1 MKAARV
7 PLGEAVE
14 HWIIREI
21 QFQQRNDKVRVNM
34 YIYIYIFIYVYIYI
48 FIYVYIYI
56 HIHMYIYVQIS
67 LNRFL
72 ISSVLDDL
80 CVGIVEKHMFLQ
92 HQLG

>member
-21 QFQQRNDKVRVNM
+21 QFQKEMTKLELIYV
-34 YIYIYIFIYVYIYI
+34 YIYIYIFIYIY
-48 FIYVYIYI
+48 
-56 HIHMYIYVQIS
+56 IHMYIYVQIS
-67 LNRFL
+67 LNHFL

-80 CVGIVEKHMFLQ
+80 CVGIIEKHIFLQ